1 VETRPHIHRRK
12 AICLSETG
20 VGLVETLIAVAITAV
35 AITALLGAL
44 STGSLA
50 VVRTDERVT
59 AENLARTQMEYTK
72 GLAYLAAP
80 ASYATI
86 SAPAG
91 YSISA
96 DSASVSGRD
105 TDIQKITV
113 SVSYDGDTFT
123 LEDFKLDR

>member
-1 VETRPHIHRRK
+1 M
-12 AICLSETG
+12 
-20 VGLVETLIAVAITAV
+20 
-35 AITALLGAL
+35 
-44 STGSLA
+44 
-50 VVRTDERVT
+50 RTDERVT

-80 ASYATI
+80 AAYATI
-86 SAPAG
+86 SAPSG

-105 TDIQKITV
+105 ADIQKITV